1 MLSLKHLRGSKW
13 AVKNTILGL
22 RRAVWLEIEALGWK
36 RAAAA
41 SRDQGGTWGGRGSG
55 LAGEVGAAEE
65 TREVIGASHARRSQA
80 TRWFSIWAGARTSS
94 HRKQMGST
102 DCGWAVSRVLG

>member
-22 RRAVWLEIEALGWK
+22 RRVVWLEIEALGWK
-36 RAAAA
+36 RAA
-41 SRDQGGTWGGRGSG
+41 SVSKDQGGTWGGRGSG

-65 TREVIGASHARRSQA
+65 TGEVIGASHARRSQV
-80 TRWFSIWAGARTSS
+80 TRLFSMWAGARTSA
-94 HRKQMGST
+94 HWKEMGST
-102 DCGWAVSRVLG
+102 GCGWAISRVLG